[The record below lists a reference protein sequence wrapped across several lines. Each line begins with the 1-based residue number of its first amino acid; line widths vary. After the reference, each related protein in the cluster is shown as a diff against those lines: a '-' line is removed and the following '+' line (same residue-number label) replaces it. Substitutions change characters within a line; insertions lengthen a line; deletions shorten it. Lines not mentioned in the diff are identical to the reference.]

1 MYTTI
6 RSIRFGQVMMIFLL
20 STGLMNHVTVIPF
33 LLSSAGKSSWVSV
46 LVAAG
51 LVSIWVP
58 LIPYIMWNTNM
69 EPLFTWI
76 QIRFGRIVSLLLLVP
91 AMIFVFFFGTVTL
104 LDTIAWIKTMLLPNT
119 PVWFL
124 TFWLMLACLWAA
136 VSGSNVIARA
146 SVFLLPFVVI
156 LGFFVSTANIPN
168 KNYSHLLPI
177 LEDGYSPV
185 VQGLIYIS
193 GGLLEIVLLLFLQP
207 LLTKTPKTSKLIFLV
222 WLLCGLTIGPL
233 IGAIAEFGIV
243 EASKQRFPAFE
254 EWRLLEI
261 GKYIDHVDFLSVY
274 QWLAGAFIRIALA
287 LLILKNVIPHRSVKR
302 SNGTALGF
310 AFLMFVMACLPYN
323 DKSFYEFLAQWYFP
337 ATVWFTLLFSSI
349 LFGLIVMSKKRGV
362 NSG

>member
-1 MYTTI
+1 MDTNI
-6 RSIRFGQVMMIFLL
+6 RSIQFGQVMMIFLL
-20 STGLMNHVTVIPF
+20 STGLMNHVIVLPF
-33 LLSSAGKSSWVSV
+33 LLSSAGRSSWISV

-69 EPLFTWI
+69 EPLYTWV
-76 QIRFGRIVSLLLLVP
+76 QLRFGRIVSLLLLVP
-91 AMIFVFFFGTVTL
+91 AMMFVFLLGTVTL
-104 LDTIAWIKTMLLPNT
+104 LDTIAWIKTMMLPNT

-124 TFWLMLACLWAA
+124 TFWLVLACAWAA

-156 LGFFVSTANIPN
+156 LGFFVSTANLPR

-177 LEDGYSPV
+177 LENGYTSV
-185 VQGLIYIS
+185 AQGLIYIC
-193 GGLLEIVLLLFLQP
+193 GGLMEIVLILFLQP
-207 LLTKTPKTSKLIFLV
+207 FLIRTPKTSKLIILV
-222 WLLCGLTIGPL
+222 WLLCGLTLGPL

-254 EWRLLEI
+254 EWRLLQI

-287 LLILKNVIPHRSVKR
+287 LLILKNVLPHRSVKR
-302 SNGTALGF
+302 SNGTVLAF
-310 AFLMFVMACLPYN
+310 AFLMFVIACLPYN
-323 DKSFYEFLAQWYFP
+323 DKSFYDFLAQWYFP
-337 ATVWFTLLFSSI
+337 ATVWFALLFSGI
-349 LFGLIVMSKKRGV
+349 LFALIVMSKKRGV